1 MVLLIILGVGLDKKV
16 KGYDEI
22 NIVQIYFKTFIYKP
36 NYSFLKFKNDMD
48 INNSEI
54 SINYSYNLGSFYY
67 FRYLNFIFSE
77 IFLRDKKELILD
89 IGSTT
94 NIYSNC

>member
-36 NYSFLKFKNDMD
+36 NYSF
-48 INNSEI
+48 
-54 SINYSYNLGSFYY
+54 
-67 FRYLNFIFSE
+67 
-77 IFLRDKKELILD
+77 
-89 IGSTT
+89 
-94 NIYSNC
+94 

>member
-1 MVLLIILGVGLDKKV
+1 MRLKLFDKNKKVIFFLWFLLIILGFGLDKKV

-54 SINYSYNLGSFYY
+54 SINYSYNLGIIIFRVFKFY
-67 FRYLNFIFSE
+67 FFKF
-77 IFLRDKKELILD
+77 F
-89 IGSTT
+89 
-94 NIYSNC
+94 